1 MISFRVG
8 TNRGWWTGAFG
19 ALAVS
24 LWMTG
29 TAQAQQ
35 ARPATDVAG
44 ALASPPPEEAPSPPS
59 APLLFPVPV
68 APIVS
73 AATPPATP
81 SGDATSDFDVD
92 ARRWAVGYSGVSSVS
107 TGRIALVIPAIGI
120 RYWANQTVG
129 LDLALGLGWAGGSVD
144 SGGLS
149 MDKNALFGIL
159 FQGGLPVAL
168 STHRHVSFQVI
179 PYLTLAHG
187 QTSSGTGPTKVDVN
201 GLRLDVGARVGLEV
215 FFGFIGIPELAL
227 SATIGAQFE
236 YTRAHSEGSS
246 TAIEGADATT
256 DTTYGFITTVQNN
269 PWDLFTSNVAAR
281 YYF

>member
-1 MISFRVG
+1 MTSSSAG

-24 LWMTG
+24 LWVAG
-29 TAQAQQ
+29 TAQAQE
-35 ARPATDVAG
+35 AAPATGAAG
-44 ALASPPPEEAPSPPS
+44 AVPSPPPEEAPPPPPP
-59 APLLFPVPV
+59 APLPGAPVV
-68 APIVS
+68 RAAP
-73 AATPPATP
+73 PPATP
-81 SGDATSDFDVD
+81 TEDATSDFNVE
-92 ARRWAVGYSGVSSVS
+92 ARRWAVGYSGVSSIS
-107 TGRIALVIPAIGI
+107 TGSIALAIPAIGI
-120 RYWANQTVG
+120 RYWANQTIG

-144 SGGLS
+144 SGPLS
-149 MDKNALFGIL
+149 MDKNAVFGIL
-159 FQGGLPVAL
+159 FQGGIPVAL

-179 PYLTLAHG
+179 PYLTVAHG
-187 QTSSGTGPTKVDVN
+187 QTSSGTGPTKVDFN

-236 YTRAHSEGSS
+236 YTRTHSEGSS
-246 TAIEGADATT
+246 TATVNADATT